1 MAPTTTGD
9 PKDLLIG
16 GVLQMVEAATLGMP
30 LEVWKTQQIS
40 SLRREKIETFTES
53 FGALWQQG
61 LAKFYKGTSAK
72 LIESGAKGGVLVYS
86 SQAILDI
93 MEKSGFER
101 NGGTAGLVS
110 GFFGGVSQ
118 TVVMSPLTY
127 IITFKN
133 NNPQFAGGSIA
144 ILQQAGIKGMYGS
157 APAMAMRQGSNWA
170 LRASLAG
177 GITKQYRS
185 WKGEDLNKPE
195 RVMCGLLGGMVAC
208 VNQPTEVLRVV
219 VQARQASGETGV
231 TTRNTASLVYKKY
244 GFAGFYTGIIPR
256 MGLSAWQTLFMVTG
270 AGLLREWLTAV
281 TGAK

>member
-1 MAPTTTGD
+1 MAPTSTGD
-9 PKDLLIG
+9 PKDLIIG
-16 GVLQMVEAATLGMP
+16 SVLQMIEAATLGMP
-30 LEVWKTQQIS
+30 FEVWKTQQIS
-40 SLRREKIETFTES
+40 SLRRDKVESCTES
-53 FGALWQQG
+53 FKALWTQG
-61 LAKFYKGTSAK
+61 LAKFYKGTGAK
-72 LIESGAKGGVLVYS
+72 MIESGAKGGVLVYS
-86 SQAILDI
+86 SQAVLDM

-101 NGGTAGLVS
+101 SGGTAGLVS
-110 GFFGGVSQ
+110 GFCGGVSQ

-127 IITFKN
+127 IITYKN
-133 NNPQFAGGSIA
+133 NNPHAGSGFS

-185 WKGEDLNKPE
+185 WKGDELNKPE
-195 RVMCGLLGGMVAC
+195 RIMCGLLGGVVAC

-219 VQARQASGETGV
+219 VQARQASGEKGV
-231 TTRNTASLVYKKY
+231 TTRNSASLVYKKY
-244 GFAGFYTGIIPR
+244 GFVGFYTGIVPR

-281 TGAK
+281 TGTK